1 MNRIWTNS
9 RGDMF
14 QSSIGGTYPVNIGD
28 PQCDV
33 EFEEDVDENEK
44 EDAPAE
50 DDESQATDA

>member
-14 QSSIGGTYPVNIGD
+14 QSSIGGTYPVNNGD

-33 EFEEDVDENEK
+33 EFEEDDDENEK

-50 DDESQATDA
+50 R